1 MLNSWYIIIN
11 PTSGN
16 GAAVKK
22 WNKIKTYLAQFKIP
36 FAHSFSSYSK
46 HEEILVSEALKIG
59 HRKIICV
66 GGDGTLHH
74 IINGIMTQKYAAIS
88 EIIVAVIPIGTGND
102 WVKTYKIPKN
112 IKEAVAII
120 SKGKF

>member
-1 MLNSWYIIIN
+1 MLNCWYIIIN

-22 WNKIKTYLAQFKIP
+22 WNKIKSHLTRLKIP
-36 FAHSFSSYSK
+36 FAHSFSSYSN

-74 IINGIMTQKYAAIS
+74 IINGIMTQNHAVIS
-88 EIIVAVIPIGTGND
+88 ELIVGVIPIGTGN
-102 WVKTYKIPKN
+102 
-112 IKEAVAII
+112 
-120 SKGKF
+120 